1 MSVINQMLRDLDA
14 RHASEK
20 ERTGLPPQLRTL
32 PPLPVTRPKQW
43 RLLAVGMAA
52 GALIA
57 GLFASV
63 FLSFWPTSPS
73 GAVPP
78 APTFGDSAGRSNLP
92 PAPTFS
98 DAARPGN
105 PPVPPKVEEEQRP
118 PGAAGEMKL
127 ATRLME
133 FPEPL
138 LVPAPP
144 PATPVATPV
153 VAVPPKPAATVP
165 PKPEPA
171 KPLPAPAPR
180 ATQPATLTSPLPPAE
195 AQIEKRSKD
204 GRAHEQ
210 ADNEYNKGVQAV
222 RRGDNA
228 AALPF
233 LQRALELDPAHAKA
247 RQALLSVLVG
257 SRQWDAAREVAQNGL
272 AVDPK
277 QSGLATILAR
287 LQFEQGDTAAALDTL
302 TRHAAHATG
311 NADYQGLFAYL
322 LQKQQRP
329 AEAAQRFQAALALR
343 PNEGRWWFGLGLT
356 LESAGRGG
364 EAKDAYARAREVG
377 NLPADMATV
386 VEQKLR

>member
-52 GALIA
+52 GAVIA

-63 FLSFWPTSPS
+63 FLGFGPTVAP

-78 APTFGDSAGRSNLP
+78 APTFSDSAGQS
-92 PAPTFS
+92 
-98 DAARPGN
+98 N
-105 PPVPPKVEEEQRP
+105 PPVPPKVEEERHP
-118 PGAAGEMKL
+118 SGETGEMKL
-127 ATRLME
+127 ATQLMA

-138 LVPAPP
+138 LAPAPP
-144 PATPVATPV
+144 PVTPAV
-153 VAVPPKPAATVP
+153 VKPKPD
-165 PKPEPA
+165 PA
-171 KPLPAPAPR
+171 KPAPAPSPAPAPR
-180 ATQPATLTSPLPPAE
+180 EAKPAPATSPPPPAE

-204 GRAHEQ
+204 GRAHDQ
-210 ADNEYNKGVQAV
+210 AENEYHKGVQAV
-222 RRGDNA
+222 RRGDTA
-228 AALPF
+228 AALPS

-257 SRQWDAAREVAQNGL
+257 SRQWDAARQVAQSGL
-272 AVDPK
+272 AVDPA

-287 LQFEQGDTAAALDTL
+287 LQFEQGDTTAALDTL

-364 EAKDAYARAREVG
+364 EAKEAYAKAREVG
-377 NLPADMATV
+377 NLPPDMTAV
-386 VEQKLR
+386 IEQKLR